1 MMIPKNKNPE
11 SNVID
16 DFDDDPL
23 PDWVDVAEALHLLLL
38 QDGTKEELESHRRD
52 PLSRCLLC
60 ATGASDE
67 ALKAYLFDD
76 DRSLVREFM
85 AQAG

>member
-1 MMIPKNKNPE
+1 MMISKNKNPE
-11 SNVID
+11 SNVVD

-23 PDWVDVAEALHLLLL
+23 PDWVDVAEALHLVLL

-52 PLSRCLLC
+52 PLSRCQLC
-60 ATGASDE
+60 DVGASDE
-67 ALKAYLFDD
+67 AYKAYFFDD

>member
-23 PDWVDVAEALHLLLL
+23 PDCLGVAEVLHLVLL

-52 PLSRCLLC
+52 PRSRCRLC

-67 ALKAYLFDD
+67 AYKAYLFDD

>member
-1 MMIPKNKNPE
+1 MITKNRNPE

-23 PDWVDVAEALHLLLL
+23 DWLGVAEALHLLLL
-38 QDGTKEELESHRRD
+38 QDGTKEQLETHRRD
-52 PLSRCLLC
+52 RLSRCQLC
-60 ATGASDE
+60 ATGAPDE
-67 ALKAYLFDD
+67 AFRAYLFDD
-76 DRSLVREFM
+76 DRSLMREFM

>member
-11 SNVID
+11 SNVVD

-23 PDWVDVAEALHLLLL
+23 DSLDLAELLHLVLL
-38 QDGTKEELESHRRD
+38 QGGTKEELESHRKDDLR
-52 PLSRCLLC
+52 SRCRFC
-60 ATGASDE
+60 ATGVPDE
-67 ALKAYLFDD
+67 AYKAALFDG
-76 DRSLVREFM
+76 DRSLMREFM